1 MDPNQRMTDHNPP
14 QKSGGGVQLGC
25 GTLILIAL
33 IVMIFSGR
41 SEVGELDRKV
51 DSLRTEIVQLR
62 ESIEALSRQ
71 LADTNAP
78 AGPLES
84 PAPTVP
90 PSP

>member
-1 MDPNQRMTDHNPP
+1 MTEQNST

-33 IVMIFSGR
+33 IVMTFSGG
-41 SEVGELDRKV
+41 SKV
-51 DSLRTEIVQLR
+51 ENLERNVNSLRTEIRQLR

-71 LADTNAP
+71 LGDTNALSD
-78 AGPLES
+78 PLEG
-84 PAPTVP
+84 PARIVPPEAVP